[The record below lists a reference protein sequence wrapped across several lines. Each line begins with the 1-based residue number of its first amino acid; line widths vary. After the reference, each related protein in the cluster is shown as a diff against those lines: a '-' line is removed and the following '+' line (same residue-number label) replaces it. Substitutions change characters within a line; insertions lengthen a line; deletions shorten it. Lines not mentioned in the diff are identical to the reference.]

1 MKFWLTYLLTALVAS
16 AAIEVGVPILRTHVV
31 LPPPAVDLTP
41 EPVPVA
47 PTGRTARVSSTA
59 IAALVAEA
67 TTATPSPAA
76 PTPSVVTTAGAA
88 EMPGAADRQD
98 LTGVAPAIA
107 DTGPATGT
115 TPWGVTATHVSY
127 YSQTGE
133 HRGTLA
139 GGVIVDI
146 LRHSNASR
154 GEMAVCRIEPEGGA
168 GAGFWLVAL
177 SDLVQFDQPR
187 NDVPPATVALM
198 KQYYG
203 IQGQIDQRLADLKQ
217 QAAEAN
223 PYYPAYRDAA
233 QRLNAFVA
241 REKRLTS
248 LRDQS
253 SSSERMRL
261 SDELRAMIPEGTR
274 VQRDLD
280 AAKPNYLEWKRTH
293 GVVAAG
299 DLDSDAQVRD
309 LKQRL
314 APLEARVKEIVK

>member
-16 AAIEVGVPILRTHVV
+16 AAIEVGAPFMRTHVI

-41 EPVPVA
+41 EPVRDA
-47 PTGRTARVSSTA
+47 PAGRTARVSSTA
-59 IAALVAEA
+59 IASLVAEA
-67 TTATPSPAA
+67 AAA
-76 PTPSVVTTAGAA
+76 PAPAGVTAAGAA
-88 EMPGAADRQD
+88 EAPRSSDRQD
-98 LTGVAPAIA
+98 LTGVAPAVA

-115 TPWGVTATHVSY
+115 TPWGVTATRVSY

-203 IQGQIDQRLADLKQ
+203 LQGQLDQRLADLKQ

-253 SSSERMRL
+253 SGAERMRL

-293 GVVAAG
+293 GAVSTG
-299 DLDSDAQVRD
+299 DLDGDAQVRD